1 MRTKTPQRLERKD
14 AGGGREV
21 RSFALQIKAA
31 GDDGTVE
38 GYGSVFGVR
47 DNYDD
52 VIAKGAFIQSLKD
65 HKAAG
70 TMPAMLW
77 QHDADKPIGV
87 WTEMVEDE
95 KGLRIKGQL
104 AMETVK
110 GKEAHALL
118 KMGALNGLSIGF
130 MSKEW
135 AYDRDTEVRTLT
147 AIDLWEVSL
156 VTFPANEKAR
166 VTNVKAISE
175 DSVARAIKHLKAAIA
190 LHVAHMDGSEPT
202 SDESQMRMMKMME
215 DALSALQKSKGADDD
230 DMEDMEG
237 MGKSMSTPKNAERI
251 LRDAGFSRSDATA
264 LVSRVMRMGEVRR
277 DSVDSTVAA
286 MKSADRLLRS
296 LTS

>member
-1 MRTKTPQRLERKD
+1 MHKQKPERKD
-14 AGGGREV
+14 ARAGREV
-21 RSFALQIKAA
+21 RSFALQIKAT
-31 GDDGTVE
+31 GEDGTVE

-130 MSKEW
+130 VSKEW
-135 AYDRDTEVRTLT
+135 AYDRETEVRTLT

-166 VTNVKAISE
+166 VTNVKSA
-175 DSVARAIKHLKAAIA
+175 
-190 LHVAHMDGSEPT
+190 
-202 SDESQMRMMKMME
+202 DEM
-215 DALSALQKSKGADDD
+215 A
-230 DMEDMEG
+230 
-237 MGKSMSTPKNAERI
+237 TPKDAEKA
-251 LRDAGFSRSDATA
+251 LRDAGFSKSDATA
-264 LVSRVMRMGEVRR
+264 FVSRVMRMGEVRS
-277 DSVDSTVAA
+277 DSANSTAVA
-286 MKSADRLLRS
+286 MKAADRLLRS

>member
-1 MRTKTPQRLERKD
+1 MKTKHFDVGFE
-14 AGGGREV
+14 
-21 RSFALQIKAA
+21 IKAVNA
-31 GDDGTVE
+31 DGTVE

-135 AYDRDTEVRTLT
+135 AYDRDSEVRTLT

-156 VTFPANEKAR
+156 VTFPANGKAR
-166 VTNVKAISE
+166 VTNVKSA
-175 DSVARAIKHLKAAIA
+175 
-190 LHVAHMDGSEPT
+190 
-202 SDESQMRMMKMME
+202 DELQAPK
-215 DALSALQKSKGADDD
+215 DAEKV
-230 DMEDMEG
+230 
-237 MGKSMSTPKNAERI
+237 
-251 LRDAGFSRSDATA
+251 LRDAGFSKSDATA
-264 LVSRVMRMGEVRR
+264 FVSRVMRMGEVRS
-277 DSVDSTVAA
+277 DSANSTAVA
-286 MKSADRLLRS
+286 MKAADRLLRS

>member
-1 MRTKTPQRLERKD
+1 MRTKTPQRLERKE
-14 AGGGREV
+14 APAGREV
-21 RSFALQIKAA
+21 RSFALQIKAT
-31 GDDGTVE
+31 GEDGTVE

-52 VIAKGAFIQSLKD
+52 VIAKGAFVQSLKD
-65 HKAAG
+65 HKASG

-130 MSKEW
+130 MSKQW
-135 AYDRDTEVRTLT
+135 AYDRETEVRTLT
-147 AIDLWEVSL
+147 EIDLWEVSL

-166 VTNVKAISE
+166 VTNVKSA
-175 DSVARAIKHLKAAIA
+175 
-190 LHVAHMDGSEPT
+190 
-202 SDESQMRMMKMME
+202 DEM
-215 DALSALQKSKGADDD
+215 A
-230 DMEDMEG
+230 
-237 MGKSMSTPKNAERI
+237 TPKDAEKA
-251 LRDAGFSRSDATA
+251 LRDVGFSKSDATA
-264 LVSRVMRMGEVRR
+264 FVSRVMRMGEVRS
-277 DSVDSTVAA
+277 DSANSTAVA
-286 MKSADRLLRS
+286 MKAADRLLRS

>member
-1 MRTKTPQRLERKD
+1 MKTKHFDVGFE
-14 AGGGREV
+14 
-21 RSFALQIKAA
+21 IKAVNA
-31 GDDGTVE
+31 DGTVE

-52 VIAKGAFIQSLKD
+52 VIAKGAFVQSLKG

-77 QHDADKPIGV
+77 QHDADKPIGI

-135 AYDRDTEVRTLT
+135 AYDRETEVRTLT

-166 VTNVKAISE
+166 VTNVKSA
-175 DSVARAIKHLKAAIA
+175 
-190 LHVAHMDGSEPT
+190 
-202 SDESQMRMMKMME
+202 DEM
-215 DALSALQKSKGADDD
+215 A
-230 DMEDMEG
+230 
-237 MGKSMSTPKNAERI
+237 TPKDAEKA
-251 LRDAGFSRSDATA
+251 LRDAGFSKSDATA
-264 LVSRVMRMGEVRR
+264 FVSRVMRMGEVRS
-277 DSVDSTVAA
+277 DSANSTAVA
-286 MKSADRLLRS
+286 MKAADRLLRS

>member
-1 MRTKTPQRLERKD
+1 MRAKTPQRPERKD

-21 RSFALQIKAA
+21 RSFALQIKAT

-87 WTEMVEDE
+87 WTEMVEDG

-130 MSKEW
+130 MAKEW
-135 AYDRDTEVRTLT
+135 SYDRETEVRTLT

-166 VTNVKAISE
+166 VTNVKSA
-175 DSVARAIKHLKAAIA
+175 
-190 LHVAHMDGSEPT
+190 
-202 SDESQMRMMKMME
+202 DEM
-215 DALSALQKSKGADDD
+215 A
-230 DMEDMEG
+230 
-237 MGKSMSTPKNAERI
+237 TPKDAEKA
-251 LRDAGFSRSDATA
+251 LRDAGFSKSDATA
-264 LVSRVMRMGEVRR
+264 FVSRVMRMGEVRS
-277 DSVDSTVAA
+277 DSANSTAVA
-286 MKSADRLLRS
+286 MKAADRLLRS

>member
-1 MRTKTPQRLERKD
+1 MKTKHFDVGFE
-14 AGGGREV
+14 
-21 RSFALQIKAA
+21 IKAVNA
-31 GDDGTVE
+31 DGTVE

-135 AYDRDTEVRTLT
+135 SYDRETEVRTLT

-166 VTNVKAISE
+166 VTNVKSA
-175 DSVARAIKHLKAAIA
+175 
-190 LHVAHMDGSEPT
+190 
-202 SDESQMRMMKMME
+202 DEM
-215 DALSALQKSKGADDD
+215 A
-230 DMEDMEG
+230 
-237 MGKSMSTPKNAERI
+237 TPKDAEKA
-251 LRDAGFSRSDATA
+251 LRDAGFSKSDATA
-264 LVSRVMRMGEVRR
+264 FVSRVMRMGEVRS
-277 DSVDSTVAA
+277 DSANSTAVA
-286 MKSADRLLRS
+286 MKAADRLLRS

>member
-1 MRTKTPQRLERKD
+1 MKTKHFDVGFE
-14 AGGGREV
+14 
-21 RSFALQIKAA
+21 IKAVNA
-31 GDDGTVE
+31 DGTVE

-52 VIAKGAFIQSLKD
+52 VIAKGAFVQSLKD

-87 WTEMVEDE
+87 WTDMVEDE
-95 KGLRIKGQL
+95 NGLRIKGQL

-135 AYDRDTEVRTLT
+135 AYDRDSEVRTLT

-166 VTNVKAISE
+166 ITNVKSA
-175 DSVARAIKHLKAAIA
+175 
-190 LHVAHMDGSEPT
+190 
-202 SDESQMRMMKMME
+202 DELQAPK
-215 DALSALQKSKGADDD
+215 DAEKV
-230 DMEDMEG
+230 
-237 MGKSMSTPKNAERI
+237 
-251 LRDAGFSRSDATA
+251 LRDAGFSKSDATA
-264 LVSRVMRMGEVRR
+264 FVSRVMRMGEVRS
-277 DSVDSTVAA
+277 DSANSTAVA
-286 MKSADRLLRS
+286 MKAADRLLRS

>member
-1 MRTKTPQRLERKD
+1 MKTKHFDVGFE
-14 AGGGREV
+14 
-21 RSFALQIKAA
+21 IKAVNA
-31 GDDGTVE
+31 DGTVE

-135 AYDRDTEVRTLT
+135 SYDRDTEVRTLT

-166 VTNVKAISE
+166 VTNVKSA
-175 DSVARAIKHLKAAIA
+175 
-190 LHVAHMDGSEPT
+190 
-202 SDESQMRMMKMME
+202 DEM
-215 DALSALQKSKGADDD
+215 A
-230 DMEDMEG
+230 
-237 MGKSMSTPKNAERI
+237 TPKDAEKA
-251 LRDAGFSRSDATA
+251 LRDAGFSKSDATA
-264 LVSRVMRMGEVRR
+264 FVSRVMRMGEVRS
-277 DSVDSTVAA
+277 DSANSTAVA
-286 MKSADRLLRS
+286 MKAADRLLRS

>member
-1 MRTKTPQRLERKD
+1 MQQKNPQRLERKD
-14 AGGGREV
+14 AAGGREV
-21 RSFALQIKAA
+21 RSFALQIKAT

-52 VIAKGAFIQSLKD
+52 VIAKGAFMDSLKS

-110 GKEAHALL
+110 GKEAHSLL

-130 MSKEW
+130 MAKEW
-135 AYDRDTEVRTLT
+135 AYDRETEVRTLT

-166 VTNVKAISE
+166 VTNVKSA
-175 DSVARAIKHLKAAIA
+175 
-190 LHVAHMDGSEPT
+190 
-202 SDESQMRMMKMME
+202 DEM
-215 DALSALQKSKGADDD
+215 A
-230 DMEDMEG
+230 
-237 MGKSMSTPKNAERI
+237 TPKDAEKA
-251 LRDAGFSRSDATA
+251 LRDAGFSKSDATA
-264 LVSRVMRMGEVRR
+264 FVSRVMRMGEVRS
-277 DSVDSTVAA
+277 DSANSTAVA
-286 MKSADRLLRS
+286 MKAADRLLRS

>member
-1 MRTKTPQRLERKD
+1 MKTKHFDVGFE
-14 AGGGREV
+14 
-21 RSFALQIKAA
+21 IKAVNA
-31 GDDGTVE
+31 DGTVE

-52 VIAKGAFIQSLKD
+52 VIAKGAFVQSLKD

-87 WTEMVEDE
+87 WTEMVEDG

-135 AYDRDTEVRTLT
+135 SYDRETEVRTLT

-166 VTNVKAISE
+166 VTNVKSA
-175 DSVARAIKHLKAAIA
+175 
-190 LHVAHMDGSEPT
+190 
-202 SDESQMRMMKMME
+202 DEM
-215 DALSALQKSKGADDD
+215 A
-230 DMEDMEG
+230 
-237 MGKSMSTPKNAERI
+237 TPKDAEKA
-251 LRDAGFSRSDATA
+251 LRDAGFSKSDATA
-264 LVSRVMRMGEVRR
+264 FVSRVMRMGEVRS
-277 DSVDSTVAA
+277 DSANSTAVA
-286 MKSADRLLRS
+286 MKAADRLLRS